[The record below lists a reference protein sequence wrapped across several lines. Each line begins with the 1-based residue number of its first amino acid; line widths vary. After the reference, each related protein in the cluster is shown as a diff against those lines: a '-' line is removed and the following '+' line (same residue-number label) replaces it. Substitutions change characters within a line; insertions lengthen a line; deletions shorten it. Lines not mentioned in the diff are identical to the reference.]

1 MSTFKEE
8 SEETVGISNPIIIV
22 EEVDENQEDNTSK
35 ESTKSEKTKSL
46 VGTEKVK
53 ENNYFNNL
61 NEIDVNSSIDDIY
74 EFTIT
79 ELYRKLNQNE
89 DIVFPGKKHRL
100 SQLII
105 EYNKNGSRKTVWVN
119 FRKICAEM
127 DRKEDHVSTFIK
139 SDLKKEYIYIG
150 SNGELRMHGR
160 YDSMLGN
167 CFDRY
172 VRKYLICNSC
182 GSIKTKFVEN
192 YNFNLDFI
200 LCQNC
205 PEKRSVK

>member
-1 MSTFKEE
+1 MSAFQEE
-8 SEETVGISNPIIIV
+8 SKETVGISNPIIII
-22 EEVDENQEDNTSK
+22 EEADQNQEDNVSNK
-35 ESTKSEKTKSL
+35 STKSEKTKTV
-46 VGTEKVK
+46 VGEKIK

-61 NEIDVNSSIDDIY
+61 NEIDINSNIDDIY
-74 EFTIT
+74 EFTVT

-89 DIVFPGKKHRL
+89 DIIFPGKKHRL
-100 SQLII
+100 SQLVV

-119 FRKICAEM
+119 FRKICTEM
-127 DRKEDHVSTFIK
+127 DRKEDHVSKFIEL
-139 SDLKKEYIYIG
+139 DLKKSGLNIG
-150 SNGELRMHGR
+150 SNGELRMYGR

-192 YNFNLDFI
+192 YNFNLDFVI
-200 LCQNC
+200 CQNC